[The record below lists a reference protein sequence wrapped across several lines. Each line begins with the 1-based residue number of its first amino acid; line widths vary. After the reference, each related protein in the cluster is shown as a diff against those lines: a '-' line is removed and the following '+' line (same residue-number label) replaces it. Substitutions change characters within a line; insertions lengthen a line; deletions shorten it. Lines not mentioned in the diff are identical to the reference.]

1 MADVGTE
8 NIDLLVVIG
17 AADAALKK
25 LQIKVDCPQVLLE
38 SNEMPDSRR
47 LIWKGDADSIV
58 GEIAQY
64 CEWDTELEA
73 RLTHK
78 FVQPKEA

>member
-1 MADVGTE
+1 
-8 NIDLLVVIG
+8 
-17 AADAALKK
+17 
-25 LQIKVDCPQVLLE
+25 
-38 SNEMPDSRR
+38 MPDSRR
-47 LIWKGDADSIV
+47 LIWKGAADSIV

-73 RLTHK
+73 RMTHK